1 MFTKYR
7 LYALIAASTLL
18 AAPALAQETI
28 KIGVSQPLTGPVAA
42 AGTYVANG
50 ARLAA
55 EQLNAQGGV
64 LGKKIE
70 LIVEDNKS
78 NPREAVNTAEK
89 LILRDKVPV
98 MIGAWGSTF
107 TLATMPKLQEYGVPM
122 VVETASS
129 SKITTAGNPWVFRI
143 SPTSRMEAL
152 AFAKQLQSFS
162 PAIKKVDFLAVNN
175 DWGLGATTEFKNVF
189 AQHGIEVGRVE
200 TMSPDATDLSA
211 QLAALRET
219 GSDTLIVTSGVEQLT
234 LAIRQASE
242 QRLKQRIITTGGSFP
257 EPLIQNPGPKGYVST
272 HLLFFSPWTADKAVH
287 PEIAKAY
294 MDGWKQKGYPFP
306 GLTEGFR
313 GYDAVLTV
321 ADAIKRAGKAEPEA
335 IRQALWETKVAGV
348 NGDVSFIKDGPA
360 GKESG
365 QNEPN
370 IYIVQLKDGVVSA
383 Q

>member
-1 MFTKYR
+1 
-7 LYALIAASTLL
+7 
-18 AAPALAQETI
+18 
-28 KIGVSQPLTGPVAA
+28 
-42 AGTYVANG
+42 
-50 ARLAA
+50 
-55 EQLNAQGGV
+55 
-64 LGKKIE
+64 
-70 LIVEDNKS
+70 
-78 NPREAVNTAEK
+78 
-89 LILRDKVPV
+89 
-98 MIGAWGSTF
+98 
-107 TLATMPKLQEYGVPM
+107 
-122 VVETASS
+122 
-129 SKITTAGNPWVFRI
+129 
-143 SPTSRMEAL
+143 
-152 AFAKQLQSFS
+152 LQSFS

-219 GSDTLIVTSGVEQLT
+219 GSDTLIVTSGVEQWP

-242 QRLKQRIITTGGSFP
+242 QPLKQRIITTGGSFP

-272 HLLFFSPWTADKAVH
+272 HLLFFSPWTADKALH

-370 IYIVQLKDGVVSA
+370 IYIVQLKD
-383 Q
+383 

>member
-257 EPLIQNPGPKGYVST
+257 EPLIENPGPKGYVST
-272 HLLFFSPWTADKAVH
+272 HLLFFSPWTADKALH

>member
-1 MFTKYR
+1 
-7 LYALIAASTLL
+7 
-18 AAPALAQETI
+18 
-28 KIGVSQPLTGPVAA
+28 IGVSQPLTGPVAA

-162 PAIKKVDFLAVNN
+162 PAIK
-175 DWGLGATTEFKNVF
+175 
-189 AQHGIEVGRVE
+189 
-200 TMSPDATDLSA
+200 
-211 QLAALRET
+211 
-219 GSDTLIVTSGVEQLT
+219 
-234 LAIRQASE
+234 
-242 QRLKQRIITTGGSFP
+242 
-257 EPLIQNPGPKGYVST
+257 
-272 HLLFFSPWTADKAVH
+272 
-287 PEIAKAY
+287 
-294 MDGWKQKGYPFP
+294 
-306 GLTEGFR
+306 
-313 GYDAVLTV
+313 
-321 ADAIKRAGKAEPEA
+321 
-335 IRQALWETKVAGV
+335 
-348 NGDVSFIKDGPA
+348 
-360 GKESG
+360 
-365 QNEPN
+365 
-370 IYIVQLKDGVVSA
+370 
-383 Q
+383 